1 MRLPRLS
8 ASQPRNDNFWG
19 MTRQENV
26 LKLFGVEKMSNIPHE
41 LQYTKTHEW
50 LRKDEDMITIGI
62 TDHAQTML
70 GDLVY
75 VELPEI
81 ESNLNQGQECA
92 VVESVKA
99 AADIY
104 SPISGEVMEVNM
116 AVIENPQLINQDPYG
131 RGWLFRVKPYEQPD
145 IALLTANDY
154 SKVVASEAH

>member
-1 MRLPRLS
+1 
-8 ASQPRNDNFWG
+8 
-19 MTRQENV
+19 
-26 LKLFGVEKMSNIPHE
+26 MSNIPQK
-41 LQYTKTHEW
+41 LQYTRTHEW
-50 LRKDEDMITIGI
+50 MRKDQELLTIGI

-75 VELPEI
+75 VELPEV
-81 ESNLNQGQECA
+81 ETSFDGGQEFA

-104 SPISGEVMEVNM
+104 CPLSCEVVEIND

-131 RGWLFRVKPYEQPD
+131 KGWLIRVRPHDQAPVD
-145 IALLTANDY
+145 LLNADEY

>member
-1 MRLPRLS
+1 
-8 ASQPRNDNFWG
+8 
-19 MTRQENV
+19 
-26 LKLFGVEKMSNIPHE
+26 MSNIPAK

-50 LRKDEDMITIGI
+50 VKKEDDMVTIGI

-81 ESNLNQGQECA
+81 DTNFDGGQECA

-104 SPISGEVMEVNM
+104 CPISGEVIEVNE
-116 AVIENPQLINQDPYG
+116 AVIENPQLVNEDPYG
-131 RGWLFRVKPYEQPD
+131 RGWLIRVRPFEKAQAE
-145 IALLTANDY
+145 LLSANEY

>member
-1 MRLPRLS
+1 
-8 ASQPRNDNFWG
+8 
-19 MTRQENV
+19 
-26 LKLFGVEKMSNIPHE
+26 MSNIPQK

-50 LRKDEDMITIGI
+50 IRTDDEYITIGI

-75 VELPEI
+75 VELPEL
-81 ESNLNQGQECA
+81 ETSFDGGQECA

-104 SPISGEVMEVNM
+104 CPLSAEIIEIND
-116 AVIENPQLINQDPYG
+116 AVIENPQLINEDPYG
-131 RGWLFRVKPYEQPD
+131 KGWLFRVRAHEKVPVD
-145 IALLTANDY
+145 LLNADEY

>member
-1 MRLPRLS
+1 
-8 ASQPRNDNFWG
+8 
-19 MTRQENV
+19 
-26 LKLFGVEKMSNIPHE
+26 MSNIPQQ

-50 LRKDEDMITIGI
+50 VKNDEGFLTIGI

-81 ESNLNQGQECA
+81 EMNFDTGQECA
-92 VVESVKA
+92 LVESVKA

-104 SPISGEVMEVNM
+104 CPVPGEIVEVNE
-116 AVIENPQLINQDPYG
+116 AVIENPQLVNQDPYG
-131 RGWLFRVKPYEQPD
+131 KGWLVRVRPHDQNIGKQ
-145 IALLTANDY
+145 LLNADEY

>member
-1 MRLPRLS
+1 
-8 ASQPRNDNFWG
+8 
-19 MTRQENV
+19 
-26 LKLFGVEKMSNIPHE
+26 MSKIPQQ
-41 LQYTKTHEW
+41 LQYTRTHEW
-50 LRKDEDMITIGI
+50 IKKEDEFLTIGI

-81 ESNLNQGQECA
+81 DTNLEGGQECA

-104 SPISGEVMEVNM
+104 CPIPGEVVEIN
-116 AVIENPQLINQDPYG
+116 ADVIENPHLVNQDPYG
-131 RGWLFRVKPYEQPD
+131 KGWLIRVRPFERDEQG
-145 IALLTANDY
+145 LLNAEEY

>member
-1 MRLPRLS
+1 
-8 ASQPRNDNFWG
+8 
-19 MTRQENV
+19 
-26 LKLFGVEKMSNIPHE
+26 MSNIPE
-41 LQYTKTHEW
+41 QLQYTKTHEW
-50 LRKDEDMITIGI
+50 VKKEDELLTIGI

-81 ESNLNQGQECA
+81 ESNFDLGQECA

-104 SPISGEVMEVNM
+104 CPVPGEIIEINN
-116 AVIENPQLINQDPYG
+116 AVIENPQLVNQDPYG
-131 RGWLFRVKPYEQPD
+131 KGWLFRVRPHDRKVQK
-145 IALLTANDY
+145 LLDATEY

>member
-1 MRLPRLS
+1 
-8 ASQPRNDNFWG
+8 
-19 MTRQENV
+19 
-26 LKLFGVEKMSNIPHE
+26 MSNVPKS
-41 LQYTKTHEW
+41 LKYSKTHEW
-50 LRKDEDMITIGI
+50 VRQDDEFITVGI

-81 ESNLNQGQECA
+81 ENNFDAGQEVA

-104 SPISGEVMEVNM
+104 CPISGEVVEINEYLL
-116 AVIENPQLINQDPYG
+116 ENPQIINEDPYG
-131 RGWLFRVKPYEQPD
+131 KGWLMRIRPFENDLKH
-145 IALLTANDY
+145 LLSADQY

>member
-1 MRLPRLS
+1 MSKIP
-8 ASQPRNDNFWG
+8 
-19 MTRQENV
+19 
-26 LKLFGVEKMSNIPHE
+26 EK

-50 LRKDEDMITIGI
+50 VKNDDDTLTVGI

-81 ESNLNQGQECA
+81 ESNLESGQECA

-104 SPISGEVMEVNM
+104 CPVPGEIIEIND

-131 RGWLFRVKPYEQPD
+131 KGWLFRMRPYDKQAPK
-145 IALLTANDY
+145 APGTLLSANEY

>member
-1 MRLPRLS
+1 
-8 ASQPRNDNFWG
+8 
-19 MTRQENV
+19 
-26 LKLFGVEKMSNIPHE
+26 MSNIPQK

-50 LRKDEDMITIGI
+50 VKKDAEFLTVGI

-75 VELPEI
+75 VELPEL
-81 ESNLNQGQECA
+81 ESNFLLGQECA

-104 SPISGEVMEVNM
+104 CPVAGEVIEVNPL
-116 AVIENPQLINQDPYG
+116 VIENPQLINSDPYG
-131 RGWLFRVKPYEQPD
+131 KGWLLKVRPFEKDPT
-145 IALLTANDY
+145 ILLSADEY

>member
-1 MRLPRLS
+1 
-8 ASQPRNDNFWG
+8 
-19 MTRQENV
+19 
-26 LKLFGVEKMSNIPHE
+26 MSNIPQK

-50 LRKDEDMITIGI
+50 VKKDDEHLIIGI

-75 VELPEI
+75 VELPEL
-81 ESNLNQGQECA
+81 EANVEVGQECA

-104 SPISGEVMEVNM
+104 CPVPGEVVEVND
-116 AVIENPQLINQDPYG
+116 AVIENPHLINQDPYG
-131 RGWLFRVKPYEQPD
+131 KGWLFKIKPFDKAGEP
-145 IALLTANDY
+145 LLNADEY

>member
-1 MRLPRLS
+1 
-8 ASQPRNDNFWG
+8 
-19 MTRQENV
+19 
-26 LKLFGVEKMSNIPHE
+26 MSNIPQK

-50 LRKDEDMITIGI
+50 IKHEDEYLTVGI

-81 ESNLNQGQECA
+81 DTNFESGQECA

-104 SPISGEVMEVNM
+104 CPIPGEVIEINE
-116 AVIENPQLINQDPYG
+116 AVIENPQLINEDPYG
-131 RGWLFRVKPYEQPD
+131 RGWLFRVKPTEKTLA
-145 IALLTANDY
+145 ALLNADEY